1 MAKKPRIT
9 VLQTEEDV
17 PLDRFEQWWIDAG
30 LRLSVVELWHKD
42 VPNLPAVGDG
52 LVMLGGRMNA
62 LSEHRHPWLAEVKD
76 LIADAFEIDTPIL
89 GICLGHQVL
98 ADTLGGEV
106 TVGAPDGE
114 EFDAL
119 EIEFLE
125 GAISDPALGA
135 MARLGNG
142 PVPLSH
148 GDIVSRLPEGA
159 VELARSA
166 KYPNQA
172 FRLGSALGVQFHPE
186 ASPELMQHWWDTE
199 HGGHTTRMLDR
210 MRQADDRITPAC
222 RALAEGF
229 AGQVRGN

>member
-30 LRLSVVELWHKD
+30 LRLSIIELWHTD

-62 LSEHRHPWLAEVKD
+62 LADDKHPWLPKVKD
-76 LIADAFEIDTPIL
+76 LIADAFEIGTPIL

-98 ADTLGGEV
+98 ADALGGEV
-106 TVGAPDGE
+106 VVGAPQGS
-114 EFDAL
+114 EFDAID
-119 EIEFLE
+119 IEFLD
-125 GAISDPALGA
+125 GATDDPALGP
-135 MARLGNG
+135 MARLGDG

-148 GDIVSRLPEGA
+148 GDIVVELPAGA
-159 VELARSA
+159 TELARSA
-166 KYPNQA
+166 TYPNQA

-199 HGGHTTRMLDR
+199 HGGHSTRMLDR
-210 MRQADDRITPAC
+210 MRQADERIAASC

-229 AGQVRGN
+229 AEQVRAS

>member
-1 MAKKPRIT
+1 MSKKPRIT

-30 LRLSVVELWHKD
+30 LRISVTELWHKD
-42 VPNLPAVGDG
+42 VPNLQAVGDG
-52 LVMLGGRMNA
+52 LVLLGGRMNA
-62 LSEHRHPWLAEVKD
+62 LADSRYPWLPKVKD
-76 LIADAFEIDTPIL
+76 LVADAYELQTPIL
-89 GICLGHQVL
+89 GICLGHQVI
-98 ADTLGGEV
+98 AEALGGEV
-106 TVGAPDGE
+106 VVAAPEGP

-119 EIEFLE
+119 EIEFLD
-125 GAISDPALGA
+125 GAAEDPALGP
-135 MARLGNG
+135 MAQLGKG

-166 KYPNQA
+166 KYRNQA
-172 FRLGSALGVQFHPE
+172 FRVGSALGVQFHPE

-199 HGGHTTRMLDR
+199 HGGNSTRLLDR
-210 MRQADDRITPAC
+210 MRQADDKIVPAC

-229 AGQVRGN
+229 ADHVRNS